1 MAKFPAKPLFCAAL
15 AAITL
20 TGCLWAHLPGEGYP
34 VGSLPTEETE
44 ATTEASLE
52 GAERLLSQ
60 MTLREKVGQ
69 LFIVR
74 PDALDSS
81 QTSEQILDASASGV
95 TQWSEE
101 IGRMLAEYPVGGIAM
116 FGKNIA
122 SPEQITAL
130 NNAFQRS
137 STIGLFLCVDEEG
150 GTVSRLA
157 NHSGFDLPQ
166 YTSAAAVGQ
175 TGDVAQGRAMGSTI
189 GTYLAGYGFNLDFA
203 PVADVN
209 TNPDNPII
217 GSRAFSPEPETAARM
232 AGAMADGLNDA
243 GITAVF
249 KHFPG
254 HGDTA
259 EDSHLS
265 LAVSHKTAEEMRQCE
280 WLPFLEADSG
290 DFVMVGHIAVPELT
304 GDDTPA
310 SLSRRVVTDI
320 LKGELGFEGLVITDA
335 LEMGGIT
342 QTHSSAEAAVTALSA
357 GCDLLLMPEDLS
369 EAFDA
374 VLAAVEDGTL
384 TRQWLDSTVLRIL
397 EFKANCG
404 ILHLS

>member
-1 MAKFPAKPLFCAAL
+1 MRKFPGKLILCAAL

-20 TGCLWAHLPGEGYP
+20 TGCLWAHLPEEDHP
-34 VGSLPTEETE
+34 VGSLPTE
-44 ATTEASLE
+44 EASLE

-74 PDALDSS
+74 PDALDPA
-81 QTSEQILDASASGV
+81 QTPEQILDASASGV

-116 FGKNIA
+116 FGKNIT

-175 TGDVAQGRAMGSTI
+175 TGDTAQASAMGSTI

-232 AGAMADGLNDA
+232 AGAMADGLNDV

-265 LAVSHKTAEEMRQCE
+265 LAVSHKTAEEMRRCE

-290 DFVMVGHIAVPELT
+290 DLVMVGHIAVPELT

-342 QTHSSAEAAVTALSA
+342 QTHSSAEAAVAALSA

-397 EFKANCG
+397 EFKANRG
-404 ILHLS
+404 ILRLP